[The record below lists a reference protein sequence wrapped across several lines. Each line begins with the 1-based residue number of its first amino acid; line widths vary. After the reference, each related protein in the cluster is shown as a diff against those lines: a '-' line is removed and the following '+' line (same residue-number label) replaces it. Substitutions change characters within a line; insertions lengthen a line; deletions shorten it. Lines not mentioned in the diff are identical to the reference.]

1 MKLKSTMPHILAIL
15 SFVGLFV
22 IILVLCFV
30 DVPDDTARVLA
41 IILGGLFGIVKDVFN
56 VYFGFKNKQENE
68 KNAP

>member
-1 MKLKSTMPHILAIL
+1 MKLKIAMPHILAIL

-56 VYFGFKNKQENE
+56 AYFGFKNKQENE